1 MREKQSKFKKN
12 LNLLVPDTL
21 IKALKVLSKTQQR
34 KIFTVVLIQSSLSI
48 LDLAGVAAVGLVG
61 ALAVTGVQS
70 KAPGNRV
77 GQVLEVLN
85 LENTSLQKQVAI
97 LGVIAAIL
105 FVLRTI
111 LSVLLSRKVLF
122 FLSRCGATI
131 SGDLVEKLL
140 SQPLSVVQSKPNQER
155 LYALTSGVNAL
166 IVDLIGNATVIFS
179 DFILLVILCTG
190 LFIVDPDLAFATI
203 VFLLVVALI
212 LYSSMTKR
220 AFSLGAINSE
230 LTVIG
235 NEKILEVLSSYREA
249 LVKNRRMYYS
259 NEIRASRINLANV
272 TAEFTFMPNISKYVI
287 EASLILGAVLIS
299 ATQFLLEDA
308 SRAVATLGIFIAAGS
323 RIAPAILRIQSS
335 AIQVRV
341 SGGRAK
347 ATLDLVESLSD
358 SKIKNYSVA
367 EFQHQHKD
375 FLPNVE
381 INDLNFTYENSS
393 VKAIDGVSLKIQP
406 GEFVAITGASG
417 AGKTTLVDCIIG
429 AFRINPQA
437 VLISGLN
444 PIDAIEKWPGAI
456 GYVPQDVVIL
466 NGTVRENVIFG
477 YSESQVPEMLV
488 NEALRKAHIFDHISG
503 LSEGIN
509 SSVGDKGSSL
519 SGGQRQRLGIARA
532 LVSKPKLLILDEA
545 TSSLDG
551 KSEADISDSINE
563 FRGEVTTIIIA
574 HRLSTIRTADKVIYM
589 NKGRIEFIGT
599 FDDVRRNVP
608 EFDNQAKLMGL

>member
-1 MREKQSKFKKN
+1 MREKQSKVKKN
-12 LNLLVPDTL
+12 LNWLVPDTL
-21 IKALKVLSKTQQR
+21 IRALKVLSKTQQR

-48 LDLAGVAAVGLVG
+48 LDLVGVAAVGLVG

-70 KAPGNRV
+70 KTPGSRV
-77 GQVLEVLN
+77 GQALEVLN

-97 LGVIAAIL
+97 LGVIAATL
-105 FVLRTI
+105 FILRTV
-111 LSVLLSRKVLF
+111 LSVLLSRKILF

-166 IVDLIGNATVIFS
+166 IVDLIGHATVIFS
-179 DFILLVILCTG
+179 DLILLIILCTG
-190 LFIVDPDLAFATI
+190 LFIVDPALAFATI
-203 VFLLVVALI
+203 VFLLAVAFI

-230 LTVIG
+230 LTVLG
-235 NEKILEVLSSYREA
+235 NEKILEVLNSYREA
-249 LVKNRRMYYS
+249 LVKNRRMYYA
-259 NEIRASRINLANV
+259 NQIRASRIDLANV
-272 TAEFTFMPNISKYVI
+272 TAEFSFMPNISKYVI

-308 SRAVATLGIFIAAGS
+308 SRAVATLGVFIAAGS

-347 ATLDLVESLSD
+347 VTLDLVESLSD
-358 SKIKNYSVA
+358 ARIENYSVN
-367 EFQHQHKD
+367 EFQYQHID
-375 FLPNVE
+375 FLPNIE
-381 INDLNFTYENSS
+381 INNLNFTYENSL
-393 VKAIDGVSLKIQP
+393 VKAIDSLSIKIQP
-406 GEFVAITGASG
+406 GEFIAITGASG

-429 AFRINPQA
+429 AFRIKPQT

-444 PIDAIEKWPGAI
+444 PIDAIKKWPGAI
-456 GYVPQDVVIL
+456 GYVPQDVMIL

-477 YSESQVPEMLV
+477 YSENQVPETLV
-488 NEALRKAHIFDHISG
+488 EDALRKAHLFDHVAG
-503 LSEGIN
+503 LIEGIN
-509 SSVGDKGSSL
+509 SYVGDKGSSL

-589 NKGRIEFIGT
+589 NKGSIEFVGT
-599 FDDVRRNVP
+599 FDEVRQNVP